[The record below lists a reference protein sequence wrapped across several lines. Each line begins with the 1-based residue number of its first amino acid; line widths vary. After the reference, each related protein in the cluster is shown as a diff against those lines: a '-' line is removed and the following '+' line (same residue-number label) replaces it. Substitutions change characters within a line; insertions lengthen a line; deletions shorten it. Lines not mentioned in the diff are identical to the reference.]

1 MAEITAA
8 LAGLFLLASPA
19 PISRIATAAA
29 GSGRKNAVTSWI
41 FPSARTSAD
50 ALRQDQG
57 LALLHAVRR
66 RSEDRISAL
75 RAIEPAAKAAEERGY
90 LHPLLTLEL
99 GIAFHQAMIDVCADF
114 ERRSPTRS

>member
-41 FPSARTSAD
+41 FP
-50 ALRQDQG
+50 
-57 LALLHAVRR
+57 
-66 RSEDRISAL
+66 
-75 RAIEPAAKAAEERGY
+75 
-90 LHPLLTLEL
+90 
-99 GIAFHQAMIDVCADF
+99 
-114 ERRSPTRS
+114 